1 MDVYEKSLQKHYEWA
16 GKYEE
21 HFCPLGGKKCDDD
34 KFGVI
39 PRSIA
44 TIFKKGL
51 QVFAEKNREMNC
63 TQRKTCKKAVETL
76 SALKRCFVTP

>member
-1 MDVYEKSLQKHYEWA
+1 MDVYEKSLQSTTSGQA
-16 GKYEE
+16 NTRSI
-21 HFCPLGGKKCDDD
+21 FARLAVKKCDDD

-44 TIFKKGL
+44 TIFKKGS